1 MRVNI
6 SNALSLLK
14 AGELVGIPTET
25 VYGLAADALN
35 PTAVVKIFEAKNRPA
50 FNPLICH
57 LSSADAVFA
66 FGKANPLSERLAEFW
81 PGPLTLLLKHGGTI
95 PSIVTSGSEYC
106 AFRVPAHKTALE
118 LLAKAGPLAAPS
130 ANKSGQVSPVRA
142 EMVERAFG
150 QDFPVLD
157 GGPCEVGIES
167 TICLAEEHGVRI
179 LRSGSI
185 TMEEIAEKGI
195 PILREPTGNPAIL
208 APGQALS
215 HYAPA
220 VPLVLLDENSA
231 PTHRA
236 NSSEAASTPG
246 APASTWRDSGTDPS
260 RLAALDFHRPLPI
273 EARIRFNLSEQGN
286 LREAARN
293 LFFYFDLPG
302 ASDIQML
309 VAATVPDQGIGRAI
323 NDRLRR
329 AATHTGRIEN
339 GRLLILERP

>member
-6 SNALSLLK
+6 SNALSLLR

-57 LSSADAVFA
+57 LASADAVFG

-81 PGPLTLLLKHGGTI
+81 PGPLTLLLKHENRI

-118 LLAKAGPLAAPS
+118 LLASTGPLAAPS

-150 QDFPVLD
+150 PDFPVID

-167 TICLAEEHGVRI
+167 TICLAEKHGVRI

-185 TMEEIAEKGI
+185 TIEEIAGKGI
-195 PILREPTGNPAIL
+195 PILEKQAENAAVL

-220 VPLVLLDENSA
+220 VPLVLLEEHVPPAEPMNSLGETPNPA
-231 PTHRA
+231 W
-236 NSSEAASTPG
+236 ASR
-246 APASTWRDSGTDPS
+246 WRDAGTDPA
-260 RLAALDFHRPLPI
+260 RIAALDFHLPLPI
-273 EARIRFNLSEQGN
+273 DARIRFNLSEQGN

-339 GRLLILERP
+339 GRLLILERA